1 MQVKFDNQVKEWQKR
16 KRVKD
21 ILEAF
26 GLNREEVIVV
36 RDDTLLTE
44 NDWVEVDDKVEIWR
58 VVSGGAPGD

>member
-36 RDDTLLTE
+36 RNDALLTE
-44 NDWVEVDDKVEIWR
+44 NDWVEVEDEVEIWR
-58 VVSGGAPGD
+58 VVSGGSSGD